1 MAEPKAAKAARENA
15 ANKNDSRDANALEDK
30 RDTKTS
36 DKSVA
41 EQGRLHSVASSDGD
55 PGGEAGLQEAAR
67 KDAQDRLEA
76 RREIDPLVGGM
87 DANTA
92 TLGWTVQQGAAP
104 EGVTPAPGNVVLPHE
119 LPDPEA
125 QLLAGIDP
133 IQANAGVVVAA
144 DVDEQ
149 RRLRGVSDEDY
160 EARLEGRRRAAKL
173 AGFED
178 ADVENDVRLVKDEAV
193 RDEKAGETVRAA
205 TKRVA
210 ETNDVAPE
218 RENGE
223 ATKNAAARDAAESE
237 GK

>member
-15 ANKNDSRDANALEDK
+15 AKNESRDVNAPE
-30 RDTKTS
+30 

-67 KDAQDRLEA
+67 KDAQDRLDA

-104 EGVTPAPGNVVLPHE
+104 EGITPAPGNVVLPHE

-160 EARLEGRRRAAKL
+160 AARLEGRKRAAKL

-218 RENGE
+218 RESGE